1 MTTYIPKHQFNI
13 NDILHINNKDQYLS
27 PNTNINKE
35 KMPMNT
41 KKNKDDRQNLNIN
54 NIDKNN
60 PKKDL
65 KENQNNKVNINK
77 NETKG
82 MISNNKNEKQ
92 NNILTP
98 DAKDDSNNDVNEYIN
113 ELLSIKKSQL
123 LTNYQYVSLENKIGE
138 NSCFINVIIHFL
150 YIFPCVNDYLIRK
163 YKKKVEKESKKNEE
177 NNNKKENKDPKENE
191 KKVDNQEYVDENQI
205 NNIPNP
211 NNNSMRELK
220 EKKEKTKNEKNMET
234 PNKKGNDE
242 EFLFYLGKILN
253 DYQNVLLAND
263 NKKKITK
270 LNTINLRK
278 SLSISSNNLFKLN
291 SISDPVE
298 FLIYILDIIN
308 KKNFEEIHLYFHLK
322 LIEEIRCT
330 NFCPC
335 KSNKKY
341 DKDNFIYQIY
351 IEEIFNYIENH
362 KLSFDEY
369 KGKLFMLSYYSL
381 QNEIIRCEKCKSLM
395 NKILICNNEQGSPKF
410 LLINCVWNN
419 FKPKIQDVI
428 KFLYLISLIEEI
440 DNLFLCPNKIK
451 KDNYYLMGIIFYSFT
466 LCHYINMIFNLQENV
481 FTLYND
487 DAIIEFKTINE
498 LYRYLTLEQIKSNNK
513 AYFYPVLLVY
523 GKENIYD
530 ENQISLNKQINKIK
544 YEILIEECKNEI
556 KKEKPLTEEEKQKNL
571 RELELAQIRMERE
584 QERNNSRNNRDN
596 ILDYYK
602 RYNNDNDNNNKLNII
617 NNQNNNRK
625 NNNNFLRSNN
635 NKKINKPSSVDNNKN
650 IGINRDIYHY
660 QNYNNDINRILKNY
674 NNIRDYNNHNLDF
687 DRIRNTNF
695 IYKPNYLGY

>member
-1 MTTYIPKHQFNI
+1 
-13 NDILHINNKDQYLS
+13 
-27 PNTNINKE
+27 
-35 KMPMNT
+35 
-41 KKNKDDRQNLNIN
+41 
-54 NIDKNN
+54 
-60 PKKDL
+60 
-65 KENQNNKVNINK
+65 
-77 NETKG
+77 
-82 MISNNKNEKQ
+82 
-92 NNILTP
+92 
-98 DAKDDSNNDVNEYIN
+98 
-113 ELLSIKKSQL
+113 
-123 LTNYQYVSLENKIGE
+123 
-138 NSCFINVIIHFL
+138 
-150 YIFPCVNDYLIRK
+150 
-163 YKKKVEKESKKNEE
+163 
-177 NNNKKENKDPKENE
+177 
-191 KKVDNQEYVDENQI
+191 
-205 NNIPNP
+205 
-211 NNNSMRELK
+211 
-220 EKKEKTKNEKNMET
+220 
-234 PNKKGNDE
+234 
-242 EFLFYLGKILN
+242 
-253 DYQNVLLAND
+253 
-263 NKKKITK
+263 
-270 LNTINLRK
+270 
-278 SLSISSNNLFKLN
+278 
-291 SISDPVE
+291 
-298 FLIYILDIIN
+298 
-308 KKNFEEIHLYFHLK
+308 
-322 LIEEIRCT
+322 
-330 NFCPC
+330 
-335 KSNKKY
+335 
-341 DKDNFIYQIY
+341 
-351 IEEIFNYIENH
+351 
-362 KLSFDEY
+362 
-369 KGKLFMLSYYSL
+369 
-381 QNEIIRCEKCKSLM
+381 M

-530 ENQISLNKQINKIK
+530 ENQISLNKQIDKIN
-544 YEILIEECKNEI
+544 YEILIKECKNEI

-602 RYNNDNDNNNKLNII
+602 RFNNDNDNNNKLNII

-660 QNYNNDINRILKNY
+660 QNYNNDINRILGKNY

-695 IYKPNYLGY
+695 LYKPNYLGY

>member
-13 NDILHINNKDQYLS
+13 NDILHINNNDQYLS

-113 ELLSIKKSQL
+113 ELLSLKKSQL

-177 NNNKKENKDPKENE
+177 NNNKKETKDPKENE
-191 KKVDNQEYVDENQI
+191 KKMDNQEYVDENQI

-211 NNNSMRELK
+211 NNNPMRELK
-220 EKKEKTKNEKNMET
+220 EKKEKTKNEKKMET

-419 FKPKIQDVI
+419 FKPEIQDVI

-695 IYKPNYLGY
+695 LYKPNYLGY